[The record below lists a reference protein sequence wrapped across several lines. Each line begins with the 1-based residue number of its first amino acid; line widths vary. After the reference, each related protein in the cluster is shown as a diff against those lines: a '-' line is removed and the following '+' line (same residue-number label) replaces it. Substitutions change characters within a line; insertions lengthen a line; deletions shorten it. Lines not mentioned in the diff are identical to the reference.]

1 MGGHFSMKITQSTA
15 MNIVT
20 EMKKIIGEDLTF
32 MDTTGHIIAC
42 TDPERIG
49 DYHGA
54 SVRMLREG
62 LKEMS
67 VSDDKTYA
75 GTRSGIN
82 LTLEL
87 DGVTVGVVGI
97 TGKEQDVIRYGK
109 VVKRMTE
116 ILLMESALKDQKYNE
131 QQARNR
137 FLQEWMTMDPE
148 EITQAVTKEG
158 QRLGI
163 QMDIPRRLALL
174 ERVPGS
180 FMDEKMT
187 ARAADCVRRVL
198 QEDSRNLSGSTG
210 GSYVVLLT
218 QRPDGQIQ
226 NVIEQIRQAVEK
238 ECGQRL
244 VVGIDSRGVAG
255 GQLKQSYARARRAL
269 QAAVSGCGL
278 VFYDDILLEIVSN
291 EVSEEAKRE
300 FLRRLFRETSEEKL
314 REEIHL
320 LQTLYACNGSIGQT
334 AERLYL
340 HKNTVQY
347 KLNYITDRTGYNPR
361 KLGDTC
367 FFYLAMTFYKE
378 LHSE

>member
-1 MGGHFSMKITQSTA
+1 MKITQSTA

-32 MDTTGHIIAC
+32 MDTTCHIIAC
-42 TDPERIG
+42 TDPGRIG

-54 SVRMLREG
+54 SARMLREG

-67 VSDDKTYA
+67 VSDDNTYA

-87 DGVTVGVVGI
+87 DDATVGVVGI
-97 TGKEQDVIRYGK
+97 TGKEQDVVRYGQ

-131 QQARNR
+131 RQARNR

-148 EITQAVTKEG
+148 DMTQGMEDEG

-163 QMDIPRRLALL
+163 RMDIPRRLALL
-174 ERVPGS
+174 ERAPGS
-180 FMDEKMT
+180 IMNEEKT
-187 ARAADCVRRVL
+187 ARVDHCIRSILR
-198 QEDSRNLSGSTG
+198 EDSRNLSGSTG
-210 GSYVVLLT
+210 GSYVILLT
-218 QRPDGQIQ
+218 ERPDSQIQ
-226 NVIEQIRQAVEK
+226 SVIERIQQTVEK
-238 ECGQRL
+238 ECAHRL
-244 VVGIDSRGVAG
+244 IAGVDSRGITG
-255 GQLKQSYARARRAL
+255 GQLKQAYARARRAL
-269 QAAVSGCGL
+269 RAAGNGAGL

-300 FLRRLFRETSEEKL
+300 FLRRLFRETSGEKL

-347 KLNYITDRTGYNPR
+347 KLNYITDHTGYNPR

-378 LHSE
+378 LHGE